1 MFTELC
7 LLMCRLL
14 KIECHW
20 KTCRIGIAVA
30 EISADTLTDVR
41 LENIAFKKK
50 KKSAKDGLDAFIKPN
65 QKIPWQSQTSENIP
79 ITVMYSEGYKVNHRG

>member
-41 LENIAFKKK
+41 LENIALKKK
-50 KKSAKDGLDAFIKPN
+50 KKVQRMDWMLSS
-65 QKIPWQSQTSENIP
+65 SQTKKFPGKARQVKTS
-79 ITVMYSEGYKVNHRG
+79 RLQ